1 MSWLDDP
8 LLLLK
13 DFSLI
18 PSQDDS
24 NHEKLN
30 SLTRLTIVVYIIMIV
45 FKYKNKNEFFINSLI
60 IIYLLYLF
68 TCKKPKEKFTQMDSA
83 PVYKYPLIAQHKLSD
98 EKMKLQPVIIPR
110 AHDREVWSFPSYKHS
125 AINYKN
131 AGYDLMNEFTEVPDK
146 IDYKERDY
154 RQGSY
159 TDFNFK
165 PYGDIA
171 DIKRL
176 PLNKAV
182 GNQPYTPPETTPV
195 NIDGSMAISSV
206 TDINKKV
213 PKGVGSLSG
222 LGKEIIH
229 EPFGELGNM
238 NVKAYS
244 DVGAYG
250 MSDATNKR
258 LKPNLGGYYQVI
270 PEENDS
276 VNDLPKLPPQDLL
289 IPKTTTSLYG
299 PGMVVNNERMKY
311 MENIEPNKYS
321 YSDVAYPINN
331 NLGISFTPSIPPL
344 VLDQVATSDG
354 MHPLYHRIDPQLI
367 RAEGLPEERKN
378 ELPYR
383 NDWSAKYSG
392 FDASPGTVNF
402 EDIYDPRFN
411 GYGDGTRSYF
421 DANGQVNYYYSDIDA
436 YRNPNF
442 GLRTKVDFIDYTDPM
457 GRVIPEYHRNVGIN
471 DVKQSVEQQWD
482 ADQTYFREG
491 LQERLMRK
499 RNSELWQLRARPFS
513 KGQSTMS
520 FKSAR

>member
-8 LLLLK
+8 INLFR
-13 DFSLI
+13 DFSVI
-18 PSQDDS
+18 PDKNDT
-24 NHEKLN
+24 NEDKIN
-30 SLTRLTIVVYIIMIV
+30 TLTRLLMVVYIIMSV
-45 FKYKNKNEFFINSLI
+45 LKYKKKNEFFINTLLI
-60 IIYLLYLF
+60 ILLLYLF
-68 TCKKPKEKFTQMDSA
+68 SSKKPKEKFAQMDSA
-83 PVYKYPLIAQHKLSD
+83 PVYRYPLIAQNKLSS

-125 AINYKN
+125 AVNYKN
-131 AGYDLMNEFTEVPDK
+131 AGYDLMNEFAELPDK
-146 IDYKERDY
+146 INYKERDY

-171 DIKRL
+171 DVKKL
-176 PLNKAV
+176 PSNSAV
-182 GNQPYTPPETTPV
+182 GNEYKPPNTTPV
-195 NIDGSMAISSV
+195 NITDGKVAISS
-206 TDINKKV
+206 
-213 PKGVGSLSG
+213 L
-222 LGKEIIH
+222 KEGTPQREVIL
-229 EPFGELGNM
+229 EPFGEVGNM
-238 NVKAYS
+238 NVRTYA

-258 LKPNLGGYYQVI
+258 LQPNVGGYYQVI

-276 VNDLPKLPPQDLL
+276 VNDLPNLPPQDLL

-311 MENIEPNKYS
+311 LENIEPNKYS

-331 NLGISFTPSIPPL
+331 NLGISFTPAIPPV
-344 VLDQVATSDG
+344 VLDQVATNDG

-392 FDASPGTVNF
+392 FDAAPGTVNF

-442 GLRTKVDFIDYTDPM
+442 GLRSKVDFIDYTDPM

-471 DVKQSVEQQWD
+471 DVKQAVEQQWD

-491 LQERLMRK
+491 LQERMMRK
-499 RNSELWQLRARPFS
+499 RNSELWQLRARPMS

-520 FKSAR
+520 FTSAR